1 MLGPATADMP
11 ANAIARIVLF
21 LSSMIGLLLIN
32 WRRGGLDGNQLDP
45 KNEAAL
51 EEKDLTQHYVGFIAM
66 RHIAVQCNNG
76 DCLRYTRTTRSARA
90 GEAQQKRALAP
101 PRKPA

>member
-45 KNEAAL
+45 NEAAL
-51 EEKDLTQHYVGFIAM
+51 EEKEI
-66 RHIAVQCNNG
+66 
-76 DCLRYTRTTRSARA
+76 
-90 GEAQQKRALAP
+90 
-101 PRKPA
+101 